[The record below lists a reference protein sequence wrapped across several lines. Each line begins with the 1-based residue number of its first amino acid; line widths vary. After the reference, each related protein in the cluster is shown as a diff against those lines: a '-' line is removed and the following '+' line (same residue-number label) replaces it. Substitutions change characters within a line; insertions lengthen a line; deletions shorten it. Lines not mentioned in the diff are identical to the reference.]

1 MSKEAA
7 FQERRNEYDVTNTV
21 RVSSPRAVH
30 AAVRDLFVSA
40 YPSSASDALWLA
52 FHDFERLFSGRDP
65 AYHAVDTTYHDIQ
78 HTLDMT
84 LALARLIVGYERSVE
99 AHDRLGPDRAQFGLI
114 CALFHDSGYLRHK
127 SRDSE
132 AENGAEFTRS
142 HVGRSGH
149 FLESYLPRVG
159 LGEFAAVASRVV
171 HFTGYE
177 IPLDR
182 IELDNPLDSMIG
194 HLLGTADLL
203 AQMSDRCYLEKCRDR
218 LYPEFVMGDIAV
230 EDGPDGAEVR
240 YHSGRELLVKTFEFY
255 RTSAEERLERSFNR
269 AYRYVEVLFG
279 GEDNPYMQCIQ
290 KNLSYLS
297 EVLESGSWDKLRRRP
312 PCAVPDPH
320 GEARLMT
327 LALRRLREISE
338 SQRTRRLEDGPTRA

>member
-1 MSKEAA
+1 MPTEDA
-7 FQERRNEYDVTNTV
+7 FQERRNDYDVTNTV

-30 AAVRDLFVSA
+30 AAVRDLFIRS
-40 YPSSASDALWLA
+40 YPSSAHDALWLA

-65 AYHAVDTTYHDIQ
+65 EYHAVDTTYHDIQ

-84 LALARLIVGYERSVE
+84 LALARLIVGYESSVE
-99 AHDRLGPDRAQFGLI
+99 ARDRLGSERAQFGLI

-132 AENGAEFTRS
+132 AANGAEFTRS
-142 HVGRSGH
+142 HVSRSGR
-149 FLESYLPRVG
+149 FVESYLPRVG
-159 LGEFAAVASRVV
+159 LDEFVAVASRVV

-218 LYPEFVMGDIAV
+218 LYPEFVLGEIAI
-230 EDGPDGAEVR
+230 EDGPEGTEVR
-240 YHSGRELLVKTFEFY
+240 YHSGRELLSKTFEFY
-255 RTSAEERLERSFNR
+255 RTSAEQRLERSFNR
-269 AYRYVEVLFG
+269 AYRYIEALFG
-279 GEDNPYMQCIQ
+279 TDNNPYMQCLQ
-290 KNLSYLS
+290 KNLDFLS
-297 EVLESGSWDKLRRRP
+297 QILTEGSWHKLRRRP

-338 SQRTRRLEDGPTRA
+338 SQRSRRLRPPVGA